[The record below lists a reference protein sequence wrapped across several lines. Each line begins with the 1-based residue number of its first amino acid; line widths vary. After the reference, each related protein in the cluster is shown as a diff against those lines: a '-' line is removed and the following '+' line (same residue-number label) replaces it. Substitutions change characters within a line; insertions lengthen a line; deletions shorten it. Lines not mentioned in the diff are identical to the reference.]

1 MLNFRYQISVKPK
14 GMKWESVDIDDMSP
28 KTKNLY
34 VSNTRTRSQPDMSNF
49 HLPEPLLEV
58 SNV

>member
-34 VSNTRTRSQPDMSNF
+34 VSNTRSSFTT
-49 HLPEPLLEV
+49 
-58 SNV
+58 